1 MGSRSKH
8 GPKGGHGSG
17 EATMGVDETEQ
28 ASSQGRSHRYRLAV
42 SNTRGHMIALALL
55 AVVLGFTADD
65 VGLLR
70 IPGYLVGLAVAF
82 LALSV
87 GGLWMGA
94 RLADRVEGLERDAMD
109 ARLMAHRQRGWLFAA
124 LAGLV
129 FIAWGILFTTGV
141 PPWAL

>member
-1 MGSRSKH
+1 MGAD
-8 GPKGGHGSG
+8 
-17 EATMGVDETEQ
+17 EAEQ
-28 ASSQGRSHRYRLAV
+28 ASSLGRSHRYRLAV
-42 SNTRGHMIALALL
+42 SHSRGHMIALALL

-70 IPGYLVGLAVAF
+70 VPGYLVGLGVAF

-87 GGLWMGA
+87 GGLWMGG
-94 RLADRVEGLERDAMD
+94 RLADRLEGLDHRAMD
-109 ARLMAHRQRGWLFAA
+109 ARLMAYRQRGWLFAA

-129 FIAWGILFTTGV
+129 FIAWGVLFTTGV